1 MEPKSV
7 NTTVNSVLQIAPG
20 ASGPDGAD
28 SSALDFAQVILASQG
43 SSGAGAEQHQGKNR
57 SKSTADIPSNSSP
70 DDTLAVSG
78 NPLAM
83 KMFQP
88 KAGFIDGEEVVKEGL
103 EIGALS
109 QAAGEIKALVL
120 DVGEVDGDIDP
131 TALPAG
137 PDALL
142 AVEAEMDAEPPL
154 GMSVATIGTS
164 GDPVSDVSG
173 NAEADNLT
181 AVAAASKLDQNKNQ
195 DPDIAIE
202 GDIAASVVADQN
214 LNPSMQNDTRLAAVS
229 ADENAVQVS
238 NAPSVSLVAT
248 SPAASEGIEAEDSL
262 EMTEIKQVVSVA
274 HTGKPAA
281 AEGAA
286 ASSDA
291 ASLAKPSAD
300 SVLVAKPF
308 ADSVLVAKPPADSDL
323 VEKPVQKIV
332 ADGVD
337 GASKNQAPKEHH
349 NHKVAADEVKP
360 HSATQVVAKAQAVV
374 AVDAERP
381 ITEQSPLI
389 SDEDGVVK
397 AVDLAAKGSDV
408 AVKAQD
414 VGSKS
419 VEVGVQATSP
429 QQVRADG
436 RSFDANQASAADV
449 ASTNVRPA
457 PIGPVTAL
465 ESEAKPIVMAAP
477 AKTASA
483 PAIPADSVP
492 NAASQVQKS
501 TQADVA
507 QKPVAAKTDL
517 VAEKNHTMAA
527 PDKAVPKAKPQQN
540 LVNSQAAKTPQTA
553 EMNAPL
559 RSEVKAISAPVVTTQ
574 AAVAKQGAEAASNAA
589 PVQAEIANQ
598 MKRSQESKAA
608 EKNVNLKGLDDQ
620 LEETVIQARP
630 QKAAPALEVRA
641 LRSAQIDAAPPM
653 PAVPAEASEPTEAE
667 QALNEIMAPVSAGSG
682 QPQAVAPSA
691 ANTVTPSQNL
701 AALERWSNSI
711 VDVQKQGWTQ
721 SLVRRV
727 AAMPT
732 NGGSLVITL
741 QPASLGKITVSMSES
756 RRGLDLRMR
765 TETGA
770 TAALLTGA
778 EGRISELLESAGMRL
793 NSFSADT
800 SGSFAENDN
809 KSDESDTN
817 DQSDLDFAQELPENV
832 EQSTALQGDGL
843 VNVIA

>member
-43 SSGAGAEQHQGKNR
+43 SSGAGAEQHQGKNH

-83 KMFQP
+83 KMFQS
-88 KAGFIDGEEVVKEGL
+88 KAGFIDGNEVVKEGL

-109 QAAGEIKALVL
+109 QAAGEIKAPVL
-120 DVGEVDGDIDP
+120 DAGEADGDIDL

-154 GMSVATIGTS
+154 GMSVATIGSS

-238 NAPSVSLVAT
+238 NAPPVSLVAT

-300 SVLVAKPF
+300 SDFVAKP
-308 ADSVLVAKPPADSDL
+308 SADSDL

-381 ITEQSPLI
+381 ITEQTPLI

-397 AVDLAAKGSDV
+397 AVDSAAKGSDV

-507 QKPVAAKTDL
+507 QKLVAAKTDL

-540 LVNSQAAKTPQTA
+540 LVTSQAAKTPQTA

-691 ANTVTPSQNL
+691 ANTITPSQNL

-770 TAALLTGA
+770 TAALLTDA

-809 KSDESDTN
+809 KSDESNTN
-817 DQSDLDFAQELPENV
+817 DQSDLDFAQELTENV

>member
-57 SKSTADIPSNSSP
+57 SKSTADIPSNSSL

-109 QAAGEIKALVL
+109 QAAGEIKAPVL

-142 AVEAEMDAEPPL
+142 AVEAEMDAEQPL
-154 GMSVATIGTS
+154 GMSVATIGSS

-238 NAPSVSLVAT
+238 NAPPVSLVAT

-274 HTGKPAA
+274 NTGKPAA

-300 SVLVAKPF
+300 SDFVAKP
-308 ADSVLVAKPPADSDL
+308 SADSDL

-360 HSATQVVAKAQAVV
+360 HSATQDVAKAQAVV

-381 ITEQSPLI
+381 ITEQTPLI

-397 AVDLAAKGSDV
+397 AVDLDAKGSDV

-436 RSFDANQASAADV
+436 RSFDSNQASAADV

-465 ESEAKPIVMAAP
+465 EGEAKPIVMAAP
-477 AKTASA
+477 AKMASA

>member
-7 NTTVNSVLQIAPG
+7 NTTVSSVLQIAPG

-43 SSGAGAEQHQGKNR
+43 SSGAGAEQHQGKNH

-137 PDALL
+137 PDAIL
-142 AVEAEMDAEPPL
+142 AVEAEMDAEQPL
-154 GMSVATIGTS
+154 GMTVATIGSS

-173 NAEADNLT
+173 NADADNLT
-181 AVAAASKLDQNKNQ
+181 AVAAARKLDQNKNQ

-238 NAPSVSLVAT
+238 NAPPVSLVAT

-300 SVLVAKPF
+300 SVLVAKPS

-381 ITEQSPLI
+381 ITEQTPLI

-397 AVDLAAKGSDV
+397 AVDSAAKGSDV

-436 RSFDANQASAADV
+436 RSFDANQVSATDV

-540 LVNSQAAKTPQTA
+540 LVTSQAAKTPQTA

-653 PAVPAEASEPTEAE
+653 PADPVETSEPTEAE

-770 TAALLTGA
+770 TAALLTDA

>member
-1 MEPKSV
+1 
-7 NTTVNSVLQIAPG
+7 
-20 ASGPDGAD
+20 
-28 SSALDFAQVILASQG
+28 
-43 SSGAGAEQHQGKNR
+43 
-57 SKSTADIPSNSSP
+57 
-70 DDTLAVSG
+70 
-78 NPLAM
+78 M

-109 QAAGEIKALVL
+109 QAAGEIKAPVL
-120 DVGEVDGDIDP
+120 DAGEADGDIDL

-300 SVLVAKPF
+300 S
-308 ADSVLVAKPPADSDL
+308 DL

-374 AVDAERP
+374 AVDAERST
-381 ITEQSPLI
+381 TEQTPLI

-397 AVDLAAKGSDV
+397 AVGSAAKGSDV

-540 LVNSQAAKTPQTA
+540 LVTSQAAKTPQTA

-653 PAVPAEASEPTEAE
+653 PADPVETSEPTEAE

>member
-43 SSGAGAEQHQGKNR
+43 SSGAGAEQHQGKNH

-109 QAAGEIKALVL
+109 QAAGEIKAPVL

-142 AVEAEMDAEPPL
+142 AVEAEMGAEQPL
-154 GMSVATIGTS
+154 GMSVATIASS

-238 NAPSVSLVAT
+238 NAPPVSLVAT

-300 SVLVAKPF
+300 SDFVAKP
-308 ADSVLVAKPPADSDL
+308 SADSDL

-381 ITEQSPLI
+381 ITEQTPLI

-397 AVDLAAKGSDV
+397 AVDAAAKGSDV

-540 LVNSQAAKTPQTA
+540 LVTSQAAKTPQTA

-770 TAALLTGA
+770 TAALLTDA

-809 KSDESDTN
+809 KSDESNTN
-817 DQSDLDFAQELPENV
+817 DQSDLDFAQELTENV

>member
-7 NTTVNSVLQIAPG
+7 NTTVSSVLQIAPG

-43 SSGAGAEQHQGKNR
+43 SSGAGAEQHQGKNH

-109 QAAGEIKALVL
+109 QAAGEIKAPVL

-137 PDALL
+137 PDAIL
-142 AVEAEMDAEPPL
+142 AVEAEMDAEQPL
-154 GMSVATIGTS
+154 GMTVATIGSS

-173 NAEADNLT
+173 NADADNLT

-238 NAPSVSLVAT
+238 NAPPVSLVAT

-274 HTGKPAA
+274 NTGKPAA

-291 ASLAKPSAD
+291 ASLAKPS
-300 SVLVAKPF
+300 
-308 ADSVLVAKPPADSDL
+308 ADSDL

-381 ITEQSPLI
+381 ITEQTPLI

-397 AVDLAAKGSDV
+397 AVDSAAKGSDV

-419 VEVGVQATSP
+419 VEAGVQVTSP

-492 NAASQVQKS
+492 NAASQVHKS

-540 LVNSQAAKTPQTA
+540 LVTSQAAKTPQTA

-630 QKAAPALEVRA
+630 QKVAPALEVRA

-770 TAALLTGA
+770 TAALLTDA

>member
-83 KMFQP
+83 KMFQS

-109 QAAGEIKALVL
+109 QAAGEIKAPVL

-142 AVEAEMDAEPPL
+142 AVEAEMGAEQPL
-154 GMSVATIGTS
+154 GMSVATIGSS

-238 NAPSVSLVAT
+238 NAPPVSLVAT

-274 HTGKPAA
+274 NTGKPAA

-300 SVLVAKPF
+300 G
-308 ADSVLVAKPPADSDL
+308 DL

-332 ADGVD
+332 ADDVD
-337 GASKNQAPKEHH
+337 GASKNQAPEEHH

-381 ITEQSPLI
+381 ITEQTPLI

-397 AVDLAAKGSDV
+397 AVDLAAKGPDV

-483 PAIPADSVP
+483 PAIPADPVSI
-492 NAASQVQKS
+492 AASQVQKS

-770 TAALLTGA
+770 TAALLTDA

-800 SGSFAENDN
+800 NGSFAENDN

>member
-1 MEPKSV
+1 
-7 NTTVNSVLQIAPG
+7 
-20 ASGPDGAD
+20 
-28 SSALDFAQVILASQG
+28 
-43 SSGAGAEQHQGKNR
+43 
-57 SKSTADIPSNSSP
+57 
-70 DDTLAVSG
+70 
-78 NPLAM
+78 
-83 KMFQP
+83 MFQP

-109 QAAGEIKALVL
+109 QAAGEIKAPVL

-154 GMSVATIGTS
+154 GMSVATIGSS

-173 NAEADNLT
+173 NADADNLT
-181 AVAAASKLDQNKNQ
+181 AVAAARKLDQNKNQ

-238 NAPSVSLVAT
+238 NAPPVSLVAT

-274 HTGKPAA
+274 NTGKPAA

-300 SVLVAKPF
+300 S
-308 ADSVLVAKPPADSDL
+308 DLVAKPPADSDL

-381 ITEQSPLI
+381 ITEQTPLI

-770 TAALLTGA
+770 TAALLTDA

>member
-43 SSGAGAEQHQGKNR
+43 SSGAGAEQHQGKNH

-109 QAAGEIKALVL
+109 QAAGEIKAPVL
-120 DVGEVDGDIDP
+120 DAGEADGDIDL

-142 AVEAEMDAEPPL
+142 AVEAEMDVEPPL
-154 GMSVATIGTS
+154 GMSVATIGSS

-173 NAEADNLT
+173 NADADNLT

-238 NAPSVSLVAT
+238 NAPPVSLVAT

-300 SVLVAKPF
+300 SDFVAKPS
-308 ADSVLVAKPPADSDL
+308 ADSDFVAKPSADSDL

-381 ITEQSPLI
+381 ITEQTPLI

-397 AVDLAAKGSDV
+397 AVDSAAKGSDV

-492 NAASQVQKS
+492 NAAPQVQKS

-540 LVNSQAAKTPQTA
+540 LVTSQAAKTPQTA

-653 PAVPAEASEPTEAE
+653 PADPVETSEPTEAE

-691 ANTVTPSQNL
+691 ANTITPSQNL

-817 DQSDLDFAQELPENV
+817 DQSDLDFAQELTENV

>member
-109 QAAGEIKALVL
+109 QAAGEIKAPVL

-142 AVEAEMDAEPPL
+142 AVEAEMDAEQPL
-154 GMSVATIGTS
+154 GMSVATIGSS

-238 NAPSVSLVAT
+238 NAPPVSLVAT

-300 SVLVAKPF
+300 SDFVAKP
-308 ADSVLVAKPPADSDL
+308 SADSDL

-381 ITEQSPLI
+381 ITEQTPLI

-397 AVDLAAKGSDV
+397 AVDSAVKGSDV

-436 RSFDANQASAADV
+436 RFFDANQASAADV

>member
-7 NTTVNSVLQIAPG
+7 NTTVSSVLQIAPG

-43 SSGAGAEQHQGKNR
+43 SSGAGAEQHQGKNH

-109 QAAGEIKALVL
+109 QAAGEIKAPVL

-142 AVEAEMDAEPPL
+142 AVEAEMDAEQPL
-154 GMSVATIGTS
+154 GMTVATIGSS

-181 AVAAASKLDQNKNQ
+181 AVAAARKLDQNKNQ

-238 NAPSVSLVAT
+238 NAPPVSLVAT

-274 HTGKPAA
+274 NTGEPAA

-300 SVLVAKPF
+300 S
-308 ADSVLVAKPPADSDL
+308 DLVAKPPADSDL

-381 ITEQSPLI
+381 ITEQTPLI

-540 LVNSQAAKTPQTA
+540 LVTSQAAKTPQTA

-770 TAALLTGA
+770 TAALLTDA

-809 KSDESDTN
+809 KSDESNTN
-817 DQSDLDFAQELPENV
+817 DQSDLDFAQELTENV

>member
-109 QAAGEIKALVL
+109 QAAGEIKAPVL

-142 AVEAEMDAEPPL
+142 AVEAEMDAEQPL
-154 GMSVATIGTS
+154 GMSVATIGSS

-238 NAPSVSLVAT
+238 NAPPVSLVAT
-248 SPAASEGIEAEDSL
+248 SPAASEGIEAEDSM

-274 HTGKPAA
+274 NTGKPAA

-300 SVLVAKPF
+300 S
-308 ADSVLVAKPPADSDL
+308 DLVAKPPADSDL

-381 ITEQSPLI
+381 ITEQTPLI

-397 AVDLAAKGSDV
+397 AVDSAAKGSDV

-436 RSFDANQASAADV
+436 RSFDANQANAADV

-492 NAASQVQKS
+492 NALSQVQKS

-540 LVNSQAAKTPQTA
+540 LVNSQAEKTPQTA

-770 TAALLTGA
+770 TAALLTDA

>member
-43 SSGAGAEQHQGKNR
+43 SSGAGAEQHQGKNH

-109 QAAGEIKALVL
+109 QAAGEIKAPVL
-120 DVGEVDGDIDP
+120 DAGEADGDIDL

-274 HTGKPAA
+274 HNGKPAA

-291 ASLAKPSAD
+291 ASLAKPS
-300 SVLVAKPF
+300 
-308 ADSVLVAKPPADSDL
+308 ADSDL

-429 QQVRADG
+429 QKVRADG
-436 RSFDANQASAADV
+436 RSFDTNQASAADV

-540 LVNSQAAKTPQTA
+540 LVTSQAAKTPQTA

-653 PAVPAEASEPTEAE
+653 PADPAEASEPTEAE

-682 QPQAVAPSA
+682 QPQAMAPSA

>member
-57 SKSTADIPSNSSP
+57 SKSTADIPSDSSP

-109 QAAGEIKALVL
+109 QAAGEIKAPVL

-142 AVEAEMDAEPPL
+142 AVEAEMDAEQPL
-154 GMSVATIGTS
+154 GMSVATIGSS

-173 NAEADNLT
+173 NADADNLT
-181 AVAAASKLDQNKNQ
+181 AVAAARKLDQNKNQ

-238 NAPSVSLVAT
+238 NAPPVSLVAT

-274 HTGKPAA
+274 NTGKPAA

-291 ASLAKPSAD
+291 ASLAKPS
-300 SVLVAKPF
+300 
-308 ADSVLVAKPPADSDL
+308 ADSDL

-381 ITEQSPLI
+381 ITEQTPLI

-397 AVDLAAKGSDV
+397 AVDSAAKGSDV

-492 NAASQVQKS
+492 NAASQVHKS

-540 LVNSQAAKTPQTA
+540 LVTSQAAKTPQTA

-809 KSDESDTN
+809 KSDESNTN

>member
-7 NTTVNSVLQIAPG
+7 NTTVNSVLQIASG

-57 SKSTADIPSNSSP
+57 SKSMADIPSNSSP

-109 QAAGEIKALVL
+109 QAAGEIKAPVL
-120 DVGEVDGDIDP
+120 DAGEADGDIDL

-229 ADENAVQVS
+229 ADENPVQVS
-238 NAPSVSLVAT
+238 NAPPVSLVAT

-300 SVLVAKPF
+300 SDFVAKPS
-308 ADSVLVAKPPADSDL
+308 ADNDL

-374 AVDAERP
+374 AVDAERST
-381 ITEQSPLI
+381 TEQTPLI

-397 AVDLAAKGSDV
+397 AVDSAVKGSDV

-540 LVNSQAAKTPQTA
+540 LVTSQAAKTPQTA

-809 KSDESDTN
+809 KSDESDAN

>member
-142 AVEAEMDAEPPL
+142 AVEAEMDAEQPL
-154 GMSVATIGTS
+154 GMSVATIGSS

-238 NAPSVSLVAT
+238 NAPPVSLVAT

-274 HTGKPAA
+274 NTGKPAA

-291 ASLAKPSAD
+291 ASLAKPS
-300 SVLVAKPF
+300 
-308 ADSVLVAKPPADSDL
+308 ADSDL

-381 ITEQSPLI
+381 ITEQTPLI

-540 LVNSQAAKTPQTA
+540 LATSQAAKTPQTA

-770 TAALLTGA
+770 TAALLTDA

-793 NSFSADT
+793 NSFSAGT
-800 SGSFAENDN
+800 SGSFAENGN

>member
-57 SKSTADIPSNSSP
+57 SKSMADIPSNSSP

-109 QAAGEIKALVL
+109 QAAGEIKAPVL

-142 AVEAEMDAEPPL
+142 AVEAEMDAEQPL
-154 GMSVATIGTS
+154 GMSVATIGSS

-173 NAEADNLT
+173 NADADNLT
-181 AVAAASKLDQNKNQ
+181 AVAAARKLDQNKNQ

-238 NAPSVSLVAT
+238 NAPPVSLVAT

-274 HTGKPAA
+274 NTGEPAA

-291 ASLAKPSAD
+291 ASLAKPS
-300 SVLVAKPF
+300 
-308 ADSVLVAKPPADSDL
+308 ADSDL

-381 ITEQSPLI
+381 ITEQTPLI

-397 AVDLAAKGSDV
+397 AVDSAAKGSDV

-589 PVQAEIANQ
+589 PVQSEIANQ

-770 TAALLTGA
+770 TAALLTDA

-809 KSDESDTN
+809 KSDESNTN
-817 DQSDLDFAQELPENV
+817 DQSDLDFAQELTENV

>member
-109 QAAGEIKALVL
+109 QAAGEIKAPVL

-142 AVEAEMDAEPPL
+142 AVEAEMDAEQPL
-154 GMSVATIGTS
+154 GMTVATIGTS

-229 ADENAVQVS
+229 ADENVVQVR
-238 NAPSVSLVAT
+238 NAPPVSLVAT

-274 HTGKPAA
+274 NTGKPAA

-300 SVLVAKPF
+300 SDFVAKP
-308 ADSVLVAKPPADSDL
+308 SADSDL

-381 ITEQSPLI
+381 ITEQTPLI

-397 AVDLAAKGSDV
+397 AVDSAAKGSDV

-770 TAALLTGA
+770 TAALLTDA

>member
-7 NTTVNSVLQIAPG
+7 NTTVSSVLQIAPG

-43 SSGAGAEQHQGKNR
+43 SSGAGAEQHQGKNH

-109 QAAGEIKALVL
+109 QAAGEIKAPVL
-120 DVGEVDGDIDP
+120 DVGEVDGDIDL

-142 AVEAEMDAEPPL
+142 AVEAEMDAEQPL
-154 GMSVATIGTS
+154 GMTVATIGSS

-173 NAEADNLT
+173 NADADNLT

-238 NAPSVSLVAT
+238 NAPPVSLVAT

-291 ASLAKPSAD
+291 ASLAKPS
-300 SVLVAKPF
+300 
-308 ADSVLVAKPPADSDL
+308 ADSDL

-381 ITEQSPLI
+381 ITEQTPLI

-397 AVDLAAKGSDV
+397 AVDSAAKGSDV

-527 PDKAVPKAKPQQN
+527 PDKAVTKAKPQQN

-653 PAVPAEASEPTEAE
+653 PADPVETSEPTEAE

-770 TAALLTGA
+770 TAALLTDA

-817 DQSDLDFAQELPENV
+817 DQSDLDFAQELTENV

>member
-43 SSGAGAEQHQGKNR
+43 SSGAGAEQHQGKNH

-109 QAAGEIKALVL
+109 QAAGEIKAPVL
-120 DVGEVDGDIDP
+120 DAGEADGDIDL

-142 AVEAEMDAEPPL
+142 AVEAEMDVEPPL
-154 GMSVATIGTS
+154 GMSVATIGSS

-195 DPDIAIE
+195 DPDIASE

-238 NAPSVSLVAT
+238 NAPPVSLVAT

-300 SVLVAKPF
+300 SDFVAKPS
-308 ADSVLVAKPPADSDL
+308 ADSDFVAKPSADSDL

-381 ITEQSPLI
+381 ITEQTPLI

-397 AVDLAAKGSDV
+397 AVDSAAKGSDV

-492 NAASQVQKS
+492 NAAPQVQKS

-517 VAEKNHTMAA
+517 VAEK
-527 PDKAVPKAKPQQN
+527 KPYN
-540 LVNSQAAKTPQTA
+540 
-553 EMNAPL
+553 
-559 RSEVKAISAPVVTTQ
+559 
-574 AAVAKQGAEAASNAA
+574 
-589 PVQAEIANQ
+589 
-598 MKRSQESKAA
+598 
-608 EKNVNLKGLDDQ
+608 
-620 LEETVIQARP
+620 
-630 QKAAPALEVRA
+630 
-641 LRSAQIDAAPPM
+641 
-653 PAVPAEASEPTEAE
+653 
-667 QALNEIMAPVSAGSG
+667 GSPG
-682 QPQAVAPSA
+682 
-691 ANTVTPSQNL
+691 
-701 AALERWSNSI
+701 
-711 VDVQKQGWTQ
+711 
-721 SLVRRV
+721 
-727 AAMPT
+727 
-732 NGGSLVITL
+732 
-741 QPASLGKITVSMSES
+741 
-756 RRGLDLRMR
+756 
-765 TETGA
+765 
-770 TAALLTGA
+770 
-778 EGRISELLESAGMRL
+778 
-793 NSFSADT
+793 
-800 SGSFAENDN
+800 
-809 KSDESDTN
+809 
-817 DQSDLDFAQELPENV
+817 
-832 EQSTALQGDGL
+832 
-843 VNVIA
+843 

>member
-7 NTTVNSVLQIAPG
+7 NTTVNSVLQIASG

-109 QAAGEIKALVL
+109 QAAGEIKAPVL
-120 DVGEVDGDIDP
+120 DAGEADGDIDL

-300 SVLVAKPF
+300 S
-308 ADSVLVAKPPADSDL
+308 DL

-381 ITEQSPLI
+381 ITEQTPLI

-429 QQVRADG
+429 QQVWADG

-540 LVNSQAAKTPQTA
+540 LVTSQAAKTPQTA

-741 QPASLGKITVSMSES
+741 QPASLGKITVSMSEN

>member
-7 NTTVNSVLQIAPG
+7 NTTVSSVLQIAPG

-57 SKSTADIPSNSSP
+57 SKSTADIPSNSGP
-70 DDTLAVSG
+70 DDTLTVSG

-109 QAAGEIKALVL
+109 QAAGEIKAPVL

-142 AVEAEMDAEPPL
+142 AVEAEMDAEQPL
-154 GMSVATIGTS
+154 GMTVATIGSS

-173 NAEADNLT
+173 NADADNLT

-238 NAPSVSLVAT
+238 NAPPVSLVAT

-274 HTGKPAA
+274 NTGEPAA

-291 ASLAKPSAD
+291 ASLAKPS
-300 SVLVAKPF
+300 
-308 ADSVLVAKPPADSDL
+308 ADSDL

-381 ITEQSPLI
+381 ITEQTPLI

-397 AVDLAAKGSDV
+397 AVDSAAKGSDV

-492 NAASQVQKS
+492 NAASQVHKS

-540 LVNSQAAKTPQTA
+540 LVTSQAAKTPQTA

>member
-7 NTTVNSVLQIAPG
+7 NTTVSSVLQIAPG

-43 SSGAGAEQHQGKNR
+43 SSGAGAEQHQGKNH

-109 QAAGEIKALVL
+109 QAAGEIKAPVL
-120 DVGEVDGDIDP
+120 DAGEADGDIDL

-142 AVEAEMDAEPPL
+142 AVEAEMDVEPPL
-154 GMSVATIGTS
+154 GMSVATIGSS

-173 NAEADNLT
+173 NADADNLT

-195 DPDIAIE
+195 DPDIASE

-238 NAPSVSLVAT
+238 NAPPVSLVAT

-274 HTGKPAA
+274 NTGKPAA

-300 SVLVAKPF
+300 SDFVAKP
-308 ADSVLVAKPPADSDL
+308 SADSDL

-381 ITEQSPLI
+381 ITEQTPLI

-397 AVDLAAKGSDV
+397 AVDSAAKGSDV

-540 LVNSQAAKTPQTA
+540 LVTSQAAKTPQTA

-770 TAALLTGA
+770 TAALLTDA

>member
-7 NTTVNSVLQIAPG
+7 NTTVSSVLQIAPG

-43 SSGAGAEQHQGKNR
+43 SSGAGAEQHQGKNH

-109 QAAGEIKALVL
+109 QAAGEIKAPVL

-137 PDALL
+137 PDAIL
-142 AVEAEMDAEPPL
+142 AVEAEMDAEQPL
-154 GMSVATIGTS
+154 GMTVATIGSS

-173 NAEADNLT
+173 NADADNLT

-238 NAPSVSLVAT
+238 NAPPVSLVAT

-274 HTGKPAA
+274 NTGEPAA

-291 ASLAKPSAD
+291 ASLAKPS
-300 SVLVAKPF
+300 
-308 ADSVLVAKPPADSDL
+308 ADSDL

-381 ITEQSPLI
+381 ITEQTPLI

-397 AVDLAAKGSDV
+397 AVDSAAKGSDV

-492 NAASQVQKS
+492 NAASQVHKS

-540 LVNSQAAKTPQTA
+540 LVTSQAAKTPQTA

-817 DQSDLDFAQELPENV
+817 DQSDLDFAQELTENV

>member
-7 NTTVNSVLQIAPG
+7 NTTVNSVLQIASG

-43 SSGAGAEQHQGKNR
+43 SSGAGAEQHQGKNH

-109 QAAGEIKALVL
+109 QAAGEIKAPVL

-142 AVEAEMDAEPPL
+142 AVEAEMDAEQPL
-154 GMSVATIGTS
+154 GMSVATIGSS

-229 ADENAVQVS
+229 ADENPVQVS
-238 NAPSVSLVAT
+238 NAPPVSLVAT

-291 ASLAKPSAD
+291 ASLAKPS
-300 SVLVAKPF
+300 
-308 ADSVLVAKPPADSDL
+308 ADSDL

-381 ITEQSPLI
+381 ITEQTPLI

-397 AVDLAAKGSDV
+397 AVDSAVKGSDV

-540 LVNSQAAKTPQTA
+540 LVTSQAAKTPQTA

>member
-43 SSGAGAEQHQGKNR
+43 SSGAGAEQHQGKKR

-109 QAAGEIKALVL
+109 QAAGEIKAPVL

-142 AVEAEMDAEPPL
+142 AVEAEMDAEQPL
-154 GMSVATIGTS
+154 GMSFATIGSS

-181 AVAAASKLDQNKNQ
+181 VVAAASKLDQNKNR

-229 ADENAVQVS
+229 ADENTVQVS
-238 NAPSVSLVAT
+238 NAPPVSLVAT
-248 SPAASEGIEAEDSL
+248 SPAASEGIEAEDSM

-274 HTGKPAA
+274 NTGKPSA
-281 AEGAA
+281 AEGA
-286 ASSDA
+286 A

-300 SVLVAKPF
+300 SGLVE
-308 ADSVLVAKPPADSDL
+308 KPPADSDL

-337 GASKNQAPKEHH
+337 GASKNLAPKEHH

-360 HSATQVVAKAQAVV
+360 HSATQDVAKAQAVV

-381 ITEQSPLI
+381 ITEQTPLI

-507 QKPVAAKTDL
+507 HKPVAAKTDL

-540 LVNSQAAKTPQTA
+540 LANSQAAKTPQTA

-574 AAVAKQGAEAASNAA
+574 AAVAKQGAEAASKAA

-641 LRSAQIDAAPPM
+641 LRSAQIDAAAPM
-653 PAVPAEASEPTEAE
+653 PADPAEASEPTEAE

>member
-7 NTTVNSVLQIAPG
+7 NTTVNSVLQIASG

-43 SSGAGAEQHQGKNR
+43 SSGAGAEQHQGKNH

-109 QAAGEIKALVL
+109 QAAGEIKAPVL

-142 AVEAEMDAEPPL
+142 AVEAEMDAEQPL
-154 GMSVATIGTS
+154 GMSVATIGSS

-238 NAPSVSLVAT
+238 NAPPVSLVAT

-274 HTGKPAA
+274 NTGKPAA

-291 ASLAKPSAD
+291 ASLAKPS
-300 SVLVAKPF
+300 
-308 ADSVLVAKPPADSDL
+308 ADSDL

-381 ITEQSPLI
+381 ITEQTPLI

-397 AVDLAAKGSDV
+397 AVDSAAKGSDV

-770 TAALLTGA
+770 TAALLTDA

>member
-43 SSGAGAEQHQGKNR
+43 SSGAGAEQHQGKNH

-109 QAAGEIKALVL
+109 QAAGEIKAPVL

-142 AVEAEMDAEPPL
+142 AVEAEMDAEQPL
-154 GMSVATIGTS
+154 GMSVATIGSS

-238 NAPSVSLVAT
+238 NAPPVSLVAT

-300 SVLVAKPF
+300 SDFVAKP
-308 ADSVLVAKPPADSDL
+308 SADSDL

-381 ITEQSPLI
+381 ITEQTPLI

-397 AVDLAAKGSDV
+397 AVDSAAKGSDV

-540 LVNSQAAKTPQTA
+540 LVTSQAAKTPQTA

-653 PAVPAEASEPTEAE
+653 PADPAEASEPTEAE

-770 TAALLTGA
+770 TAALLTDA

>member
-7 NTTVNSVLQIAPG
+7 NTTVSSVLQIAPG

-43 SSGAGAEQHQGKNR
+43 SSGAGAEQHQGKNH

-109 QAAGEIKALVL
+109 QAAGEIKAPVL
-120 DVGEVDGDIDP
+120 DAGEADGDIDL

-142 AVEAEMDAEPPL
+142 AVEAEMDVEPPL
-154 GMSVATIGTS
+154 GMSVATIGSS

-181 AVAAASKLDQNKNQ
+181 AVAAARKLDQNKNQ

-238 NAPSVSLVAT
+238 NAPPVSLVAT

-274 HTGKPAA
+274 NTGKPAA

-300 SVLVAKPF
+300 SDFVAKP
-308 ADSVLVAKPPADSDL
+308 SADSDL

-381 ITEQSPLI
+381 ITEQTPLI

-397 AVDLAAKGSDV
+397 AVDSAAKGSDV

-492 NAASQVQKS
+492 NAASQVHKS

-540 LVNSQAAKTPQTA
+540 LVTSQAAKTPQTA

-770 TAALLTGA
+770 TAALLTDA

-817 DQSDLDFAQELPENV
+817 DQSDLDFAQELTENV

>member
-7 NTTVNSVLQIAPG
+7 NTTVSSVLQIAPG

-43 SSGAGAEQHQGKNR
+43 SSGAGAEQHQGKNH

-109 QAAGEIKALVL
+109 QAAVEIKAPVL

-137 PDALL
+137 PDAIL
-142 AVEAEMDAEPPL
+142 AVEAEMDAEQPL
-154 GMSVATIGTS
+154 GMTVATIGSS

-173 NAEADNLT
+173 NADADNLT

-238 NAPSVSLVAT
+238 NAPPVSLVAT

-274 HTGKPAA
+274 NTGEPAA

-291 ASLAKPSAD
+291 ASLAKPS
-300 SVLVAKPF
+300 
-308 ADSVLVAKPPADSDL
+308 ADSDL

-381 ITEQSPLI
+381 ITEQTPLI

-397 AVDLAAKGSDV
+397 AVDSAAKGSDV

-492 NAASQVQKS
+492 NAASQVHKS

-540 LVNSQAAKTPQTA
+540 LVTSQAAKTPQTA

-653 PAVPAEASEPTEAE
+653 PADPVETSEPTEAE

-691 ANTVTPSQNL
+691 ANTITPSQNL

>member
-7 NTTVNSVLQIAPG
+7 NTTVNSVLQIASG

-109 QAAGEIKALVL
+109 QAAGEIKAPVL
-120 DVGEVDGDIDP
+120 DVGEVDGDIDL

-137 PDALL
+137 PVALL
-142 AVEAEMDAEPPL
+142 AVEAEMDAEQPL
-154 GMSVATIGTS
+154 GMTVATIGSS

-173 NAEADNLT
+173 NADADNLT

-238 NAPSVSLVAT
+238 NAPPVSLVAT

-300 SVLVAKPF
+300 SDFVAKP
-308 ADSVLVAKPPADSDL
+308 SADSDL

-374 AVDAERP
+374 AVDAERST
-381 ITEQSPLI
+381 TEQTPLI

-653 PAVPAEASEPTEAE
+653 PAVPAEASESTEAE

>member
-109 QAAGEIKALVL
+109 QAAGEIKAPVL
-120 DVGEVDGDIDP
+120 DVGEVDGDIDL

-142 AVEAEMDAEPPL
+142 AVEAEMDAEQPL
-154 GMSVATIGTS
+154 GMSVATIGSS

-274 HTGKPAA
+274 HNGKPAA

-300 SVLVAKPF
+300 SDFVAKPS
-308 ADSVLVAKPPADSDL
+308 ADNDL

-540 LVNSQAAKTPQTA
+540 LVTSQAAKTPQTA

-653 PAVPAEASEPTEAE
+653 PADPVETSEPTEAE
-667 QALNEIMAPVSAGSG
+667 RALNEIMAPVSAGSG

>member
-7 NTTVNSVLQIAPG
+7 NTKVSSVLQIAPG

-43 SSGAGAEQHQGKNR
+43 SSGAGAEQHQGKNH

-109 QAAGEIKALVL
+109 QAAGEIKAPVL

-238 NAPSVSLVAT
+238 NAPPVSLVAT

-274 HTGKPAA
+274 NTGKPAA

-300 SVLVAKPF
+300 SDFVAKP
-308 ADSVLVAKPPADSDL
+308 SADSDL

-381 ITEQSPLI
+381 TTEQTPLI

-397 AVDLAAKGSDV
+397 AVDSAAKGSDV

-540 LVNSQAAKTPQTA
+540 LVTSQAAKTPQTA

-559 RSEVKAISAPVVTTQ
+559 RSEVKAISAPVVTNQ

-653 PAVPAEASEPTEAE
+653 PADPVETSEPTEAE

-778 EGRISELLESAGMRL
+778 EGRISELLEIAGMRL

>member
-43 SSGAGAEQHQGKNR
+43 SSGAGAEQHQGKNH

-78 NPLAM
+78 NLLAM

-109 QAAGEIKALVL
+109 QAAGEIKAPVL

-142 AVEAEMDAEPPL
+142 AVEAEMDAEQPL
-154 GMSVATIGTS
+154 GMTVATIGSS

-173 NAEADNLT
+173 NADADNLT

-238 NAPSVSLVAT
+238 NAPPVSLVAT

-274 HTGKPAA
+274 NTGEPAA

-291 ASLAKPSAD
+291 ASLAKPS
-300 SVLVAKPF
+300 
-308 ADSVLVAKPPADSDL
+308 ADSDL

-381 ITEQSPLI
+381 ITEQTPLI

-397 AVDLAAKGSDV
+397 AVDSAAKGSDV

-492 NAASQVQKS
+492 NAAPQVQKS

-540 LVNSQAAKTPQTA
+540 LVTSQAAKTPQTA

>member
-109 QAAGEIKALVL
+109 QAAGEIKAPVL
-120 DVGEVDGDIDP
+120 DVGEVDGDIDL

-238 NAPSVSLVAT
+238 NAPPVSLVAT

-291 ASLAKPSAD
+291 ASLAKPS
-300 SVLVAKPF
+300 
-308 ADSVLVAKPPADSDL
+308 ADSDL

-381 ITEQSPLI
+381 FTEQTPLI

-492 NAASQVQKS
+492 NAASQVQTS

-553 EMNAPL
+553 EMNAPS
-559 RSEVKAISAPVVTTQ
+559 RSEVKAISAPVVTTH

-589 PVQAEIANQ
+589 PVQAAIANQ
-598 MKRSQESKAA
+598 MKRSQERKAA

-653 PAVPAEASEPTEAE
+653 PADPVETSEPTEAE
-667 QALNEIMAPVSAGSG
+667 RALNEIMAPVSAGSG

>member
-43 SSGAGAEQHQGKNR
+43 SSGAGAEQHQGKNH

-109 QAAGEIKALVL
+109 QAAGEIKAPVL

-142 AVEAEMDAEPPL
+142 AVEAEMDVEPPL
-154 GMSVATIGTS
+154 GMSVATIGSS

-173 NAEADNLT
+173 NADADNLT

-238 NAPSVSLVAT
+238 NAPPVSLVAT

-291 ASLAKPSAD
+291 ASLAKPS
-300 SVLVAKPF
+300 
-308 ADSVLVAKPPADSDL
+308 ADSDL

-381 ITEQSPLI
+381 ITEQTPLI

-397 AVDLAAKGSDV
+397 AVDSAAKGSDV

-492 NAASQVQKS
+492 NAASQVHKS

-540 LVNSQAAKTPQTA
+540 LVTSQAAKTPQTA

-770 TAALLTGA
+770 TAALLTDA

-809 KSDESDTN
+809 KSDESNTN
-817 DQSDLDFAQELPENV
+817 DQSDLDFAQELTENV

>member
-43 SSGAGAEQHQGKNR
+43 SSGAGAEQHQGKNH

-109 QAAGEIKALVL
+109 QAAGEIKAPVL

-238 NAPSVSLVAT
+238 NAPPVSLVAT

-300 SVLVAKPF
+300 SDFVAKP
-308 ADSVLVAKPPADSDL
+308 SADSDL

-381 ITEQSPLI
+381 ITEQTPLI

-397 AVDLAAKGSDV
+397 AVDSAAKGSDV

-540 LVNSQAAKTPQTA
+540 LVTSQAAKTPQTA

-630 QKAAPALEVRA
+630 QKAAPASEVRA

-653 PAVPAEASEPTEAE
+653 PADSAEASEPTEAE

-770 TAALLTGA
+770 TAALLTDA

-809 KSDESDTN
+809 KSDESNTN
-817 DQSDLDFAQELPENV
+817 DQSDLDFAQELTENV